1 MVLFLI
7 AELHINMPLFGSC
20 FKTHF
25 FTFTCSWNVLLWNKP
40 LQKLV
45 SNNNHF
51 FCSRIWNLA
60 RAWWDGLSLLHVVSP
75 GAVWLKAGRPAFL
88 MVHSHSWQVAV
99 GCWLGDRQDSWV
111 GTSVPPYRDFPWASW
126 LPHSMVAWFQ
136 KTRNPR
142 KPDKNY
148 TLVSNLT
155 S

>member
-1 MVLFLI
+1 MFLFLI
-7 AELHINMPLFGSC
+7 AELYINMPLFGSC

-25 FTFTCSWNVLLWNKP
+25 FTFTCSWNILRWNKP
-40 LQKLV
+40 LRKLV
-45 SNNNHF
+45 SNNNRF

-60 RAWWDGLSLLHVVSP
+60 RAWWDGLTLLHAVSP

-99 GCWLGDRQDSWV
+99 GCWLGAQQDSWV
-111 GTSVPPYRDFPWASW
+111 GTSVPPYWD
-126 LPHSMVAWFQ
+126 SMGFLAPSQHGGLVP
-136 KTRNPR
+136 KTSNPR

-155 S
+155 L